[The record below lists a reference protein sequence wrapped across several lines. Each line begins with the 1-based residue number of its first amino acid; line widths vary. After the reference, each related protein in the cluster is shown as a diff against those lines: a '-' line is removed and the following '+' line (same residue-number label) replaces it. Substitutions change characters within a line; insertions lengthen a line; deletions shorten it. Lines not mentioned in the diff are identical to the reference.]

1 MRAERGYPAGVL
13 AISVSL
19 LAIFSLSLCLTGSAQ
34 REPPQP
40 AAVAAASRNA
50 VARPSDRTQQDPA
63 AIKSARNA
71 ALIAATA
78 EVLKETSEIRQLPIL
93 RPVQSSTQS
102 RAEIEQ
108 MLVKNLDEETTPAQI
123 HATEVTLKKLGLAPA
138 DFQYRALML
147 RLLTEQV
154 AGYYDPK
161 AHQFHLADW
170 IDLDGQKPVMAHELT
185 HALQDQ
191 HFNLRRFEHWPR
203 GDSDAE
209 LAAHA
214 LIEGDATLAMTQY
227 VTRSPLRAL
236 AFLKS
241 LGAAGM
247 ASDELDRA
255 PRALRETLLF
265 PYQEGILWTRQL
277 YQRGGWNEVSQAF
290 TTLPQST
297 EQIMHP
303 EKYFAHEAPV
313 KVDLPDITSLL
324 NGRSAAGSASANRV
338 QWAVSIGR
346 RPAIKANHSSSS
358 AFTSIVDCALATAH
372 CSPFA
377 AQRSMTTVAW
387 RRIDTDVNGE
397 WGFYLILDQFLK
409 SPAESRRAAAGW
421 GGDRYSVYEGPKGE
435 VLYISLAAW
444 DTENDAREFFDAYV
458 RRTGHR
464 YASATP
470 IDPTNDTES
479 LLRTFRTSQGKVI
492 IERRGARVLVI
503 EGAPEPMDLLLLAK
517 SIWQ

>member
-1 MRAERGYPAGVL
+1 MRMSKQIRMGASRWSANIPVRLSGQREQASRAKRRRAALVL
-13 AISVSL
+13 AASFCF
-19 LAIFSLSLCLTGSAQ
+19 LAIFVTDLTGLA
-34 REPPQP
+34 QP
-40 AAVAAASRNA
+40 APQSPATTTAS
-50 VARPSDRTQQDPA
+50 
-63 AIKSARNA
+63 RNA

-102 RAEIEQ
+102 RAEIER
-108 MLVKNLDEETTPAQI
+108 MLIKNLDEETTPAQI

-161 AHQFHLADW
+161 AQQFHLADW

-191 HFNLRRFEHWPR
+191 HFNLRRFEHWPK

-214 LIEGDATLAMTQY
+214 LIEGDATLAMTLY
-227 VTRSPLRAL
+227 VTRNPLRAL

-241 LGAAGM
+241 LGASGM
-247 ASDELDRA
+247 PSDELDHA

-265 PYQEGILWTRQL
+265 PYQEGILWTRNL
-277 YQRGGWNEVSQAF
+277 YQRDGWNEVSQAF

-313 KVDLPDITSLL
+313 KVALADIGPIL
-324 NGRSAAGSASANRV
+324 NHTGRVAVRSKPP
-338 QWAVSIGR
+338 AVSGGSR
-346 RPAIKANHSSSS
+346 TQPAWKK
-358 AFTSIVDCALATAH
+358 L
-372 CSPFA
+372 
-377 AQRSMTTVAW
+377 
-387 RRIDTDVNGE
+387 DTDVNGE

-409 SPAESRRAAAGW
+409 SPSESHRAAAGW
-421 GGDRYSVYEGPKGE
+421 GGDRYSIYEGPKGE
-435 VLYISLAAW
+435 VLYISLSTW

-458 RRTGHR
+458 KRTEHR
-464 YASATP
+464 YASVV
-470 IDPTNDTES
+470 PTEPAPNTES
-479 LLRTFRTSQGKVI
+479 LSRTFRTSQGTVL
-492 IERRGARVLVI
+492 IERRGPRVLVL
-503 EGAPEPMDLLLLAK
+503 EGIPEQMNSNSMAK
-517 SIWQ
+517 SLWQ